1 MNDDLRLNADLYWLE
16 HTGLSLDALLAPVDA
31 LLPAGASLRNDAMY
45 KEIRQARRQ
54 DDASLPMGAWE
65 HELKRAD
72 WDGLT
77 RLTTQALAQ
86 RSKDLQLAA
95 WLLEA
100 QLHLNGFAGIPAGV
114 TLIQDLCERFWDGL
128 HPLPSDGNYDHRAN
142 VFRWINEKLLTALRQ
157 IALTQSGAERE
168 FNWADWEQ
176 VQRNEQL
183 RSAAGGRNAP
193 VEGVDMPEVAR
204 AMASTPASFYST
216 LFYTLADA
224 TEALGLLGEVLDQR
238 FAGDAPGLS
247 AFSGVLMQIK
257 ALAGAELHK
266 RGVRPALHA
275 RSRTSGEAAHDALPI
290 RNSANPGGPEVIS
303 LASRRVR
310 DGDDSVS
317 DLPGG
322 GRERAYAQLAEAAE
336 TLLRLE
342 PHSPVPYVIR
352 KAVEWGALDTVQLYQ
367 ELFLQQG
374 GQLNIFQLLGLDP
387 ATAKA

>member
-1 MNDDLRLNADLYWLE
+1 MNDDIKQQADTYWRE
-16 HTGLSLDALLAPVDA
+16 RTGLSFDALLAPIDGA
-31 LLPAGASLRNDAMY
+31 LPAGASLRNDAVY

-77 RLTTQALAQ
+77 RITAQTLAH

-100 QLHLNGFAGIPAGV
+100 QLHLCGFVGIAASAALLQGM
-114 TLIQDLCERFWDGL
+114 CERYWDDM
-128 HPLPSDGNYDHRAN
+128 HPLPSDGNHDHRAN
-142 VFRWINEKLLTALRQ
+142 VFRWINEKLLTVLRQ
-157 IALTQSGAERE
+157 IVLTQSGGERE
-168 FNWADWEQ
+168 FNWGDWEQ
-176 VQRNEQL
+176 IQRNEQL
-183 RSAAGGRNAP
+183 RSTVGGRNP
-193 VEGVDMPEVAR
+193 PPEGVDGTEITR
-204 AMASTPASFYST
+204 AMTATPVSFYVA
-216 LFYTLADA
+216 LFYTLSDA
-224 TEALGLLGEVLDQR
+224 MEALGLLGEVLDQR

-247 AFSGVLMQIK
+247 AFSGVLMQVK

-266 RGVRPALHA
+266 RGIRPTPQVG
-275 RSRTSGEAAHDALPI
+275 SMNSCDAV
-290 RNSANPGGPEVIS
+290 PEVMPVHPKASATPDVVS
-303 LASRRVR
+303 LASRRDR
-310 DGDDSVS
+310 
-317 DLPGG
+317 PGAALTEDPAES
-322 GRERAYAQLAEAAE
+322 GRARAYAQLAEAAE

-387 ATAKA
+387 ALAKA